1 MKMHKQN
8 GRYNYNQITGKQL
21 VFSSITVVSFLIF
34 IILCV
39 CSSKMIGGLSDQQTA
54 KRWDKEGGAAQVSC
68 FITRGAKVD
77 DFTIKGFERQLEK
90 ALSEAAVVNENENSR
105 LYADAYSAHGKV
117 TVVSKQSTLE
127 AEAIGIGGDF
137 FLFHPLQLVSG
148 GYFSGNDLMKDSI
161 ILDEEAAWQLFGSS
175 DIEGMSVM
183 IGGIPHYVSGV
194 IKRPQGRFAEN
205 AGVNSSIIYVSYE
218 TLSQYGSSEGISTY
232 EVVAPNP
239 VKGFLANTV
248 REKFGLQQNEMQVVE
263 NSARY
268 SVESMIPVTLA
279 FGTRS
284 MQNAAIH
291 YPYWENIARG
301 YEDVRALLLFFQFIF
316 LMIPSVIIL
325 VFLIIKWRNRTFT
338 AKDIWNYLVDK
349 KDRGVEKIRGE
360 REKWK
365 HF

>member
-1 MKMHKQN
+1 MKMHKLSE
-8 GRYNYNQITGKQL
+8 RYNHNQITGKQI
-21 VFSSITVVSFLIF
+21 VFSAITAVSLLIFLI
-34 IILCV
+34 LCI
-39 CSSKMIGGLSDQQTA
+39 CSRNMLGGLSDQQTA
-54 KRWDKEGGAAQVSC
+54 GRWDKEGGAAQVSC

-77 DFTIKGFERQLEK
+77 EFTVKGFEKQLEK

-105 LYADAYSAHGKV
+105 LYADAYSASGRVK
-117 TVVSKQSTLE
+117 VVSKQSTLE

-148 GYFSGNDLMKDSI
+148 GYFSGNDLMKDSV

-183 IGGIPHYVSGV
+183 IGDIPHYVSGV
-194 IKRPQGRFAEN
+194 IKRPKGRFAEN
-205 AGVNSSIIYVSYE
+205 AGAGGSIVYVSYE
-218 TLSQYGSSEGISTY
+218 TLSMYGSSEGLSAY

-248 REKFGLQQNEMQVVE
+248 REKFGLQPNEMQVVE

-268 SVESMIPVTLA
+268 SVEAMLQAALS

-301 YEDVRALLLFFQFIF
+301 YEDVRALLLWFQFVF
-316 LMIPSVIIL
+316 LLIPTVIIL

-349 KDRGVEKIRGE
+349 KERGAEKIRGE

>member
-8 GRYNYNQITGKQL
+8 GHYNYNHITGKQMVFSVITVASLL
-21 VFSSITVVSFLIF
+21 VFMV
-34 IILCV
+34 LCI
-39 CSSKMIGGLSDQQTA
+39 CSSKMLGGLRDQQTA
-54 KRWDKEGGAAQVSC
+54 RRWDRDGGAAQVSC

-77 DFTIKGFERQLEK
+77 DFTVKGFEKQLEK
-90 ALSEAAVVNENENSR
+90 ALSEAAVEKENENSR
-105 LYADAYSAHGKV
+105 LYADAYSAHGKIKV
-117 TVVSKQSTLE
+117 TSKQSSLE
-127 AEAIGIGGDF
+127 TDAIGIGGDF

-148 GYFSGNDLMKDSI
+148 RYFSGNDLMKDSV

-175 DIEGMSVM
+175 DIEGMSVI
-183 IGGIPHYVSGV
+183 IGNVPHYVSGV
-194 IKRPQGRFAEN
+194 IKRPEGRFAKS
-205 AGVNSSIIYVSYE
+205 AGVKSSIIYVSYE
-218 TLSQYGSSEGISTY
+218 TLSEYGSSEGISTY

-248 REKFGLQQNEMQVVE
+248 REKFGLQENEMQVVE

-268 SVESMIPVTLA
+268 SVESMIPVVLD

-301 YEDVRALLLFFQFIF
+301 YEDVRAMILFFQFVF
-316 LMIPSVIIL
+316 LLVPSVIIL
-325 VFLIIKWRNRTFT
+325 VFLFIKWKNRTFT
-338 AKDIWNYLVDK
+338 AKDVWNYLVDK
-349 KDRGVEKIRGE
+349 KDRGLEKIRGE
-360 REKWK
+360 RKKWE